1 MNSDEIVQLKGLLEK
16 LWRWLDQIE
25 FQERNEAALHAI
37 NSNMLRLLYRDKDA
51 FTLKE
56 VSERTN
62 ISVQQLYRYEKRGQL
77 KTINREG
84 MVKLVMQ
91 EDITNFLKT
100 LRDTR
105 L

>member
-1 MNSDEIVQLKGLLEK
+1 MNPDEIVQLKGLLEK

-25 FQERNEAALHAI
+25 FQERNEAALNAI

-62 ISVQQLYRYEKRGQL
+62 IPVQQLYRYEKQGLL
-77 KTINREG
+77 KTISRDG
-84 MVKLVMQ
+84 IVKLVMQ
-91 EDITNFLKT
+91 EDIINFLKT
-100 LRDTR
+100 LRNTR